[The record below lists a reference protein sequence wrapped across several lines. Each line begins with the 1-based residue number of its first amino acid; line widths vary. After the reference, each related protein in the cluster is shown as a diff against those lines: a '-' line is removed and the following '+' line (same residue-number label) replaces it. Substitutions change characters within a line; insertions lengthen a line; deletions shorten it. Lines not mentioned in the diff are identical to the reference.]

1 MSWSCEGK
9 AMLRNM
15 GTHPGR
21 RGVTLPELM
30 IAMVIMTMV
39 MGVIGAIY
47 FSSLAVWRRCSA
59 QSQADPPAH
68 ISLDRITTELKNAY
82 RVDSPDTATNYITFT
97 LPLRDST
104 DTVIYPF
111 QGWRRMNYYL
121 SDDTGSHTHT
131 GTCLWRER
139 TDLLH
144 NLTTRA
150 CIAQNVQSLTFQVY
164 PSGSG
169 RMLKVYAMAIAILGQ
184 EQHTQYTSSF
194 SATVAFRN

>member
-1 MSWSCEGK
+1 
-9 AMLRNM
+9 MLRNRR
-15 GTHPGR
+15 TSQGR
-21 RGVTLPELM
+21 RGVTLPELL

-39 MGVIGAIY
+39 MGVVGAIY

-68 ISLDRITTELKNAY
+68 ISLDRITAELKNAY
-82 RVDSPDTATNYITFT
+82 RVDSPDTATGYITFT
-97 LPLRDST
+97 LPLKDSS

-111 QGWRRMNYYL
+111 QGWQRIGYYL

-131 GTCLWRER
+131 GTYLWRER
-139 TDLLH
+139 TDLVH
-144 NLTTRA
+144 NLTRRV
-150 CIAQNVQSLTFQVY
+150 CIAENVQSLTFHIY